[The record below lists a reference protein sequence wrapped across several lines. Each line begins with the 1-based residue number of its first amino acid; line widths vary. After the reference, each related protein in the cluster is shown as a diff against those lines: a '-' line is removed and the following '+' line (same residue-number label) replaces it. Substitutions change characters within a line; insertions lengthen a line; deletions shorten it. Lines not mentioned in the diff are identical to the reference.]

1 MSTTALERVQ
11 AAAGRLKVFP
21 LPSLVLFPGTAV
33 PLHIFEPRYRAMVKD
48 AIATDGVFA
57 LAQVPAVGVAELPG
71 SPPLR
76 PILSVGVISL
86 HEERPDG
93 RYDLMLT
100 GVCRARLIAE
110 HPQDKLYREV
120 QAELL
125 TDGPTAQDTEL
136 TLRRAVLELAARL
149 PEKAAEQFVKAAS
162 RTKGGGLADV
172 VAATLV
178 NNVAR
183 RVELL
188 DELDCQK
195 RLGEV
200 LREVTAVIARMKA
213 PPPPGGFL
221 N

>member
-1 MSTTALERVQ
+1 MNPLERVQ

-33 PLHIFEPRYRAMVKD
+33 PLHIFEPRYRALVRD
-48 AIATDGVFA
+48 ALSADSVFA
-57 LAQVPAVGVAELPG
+57 LAQVPSSSVGELEG
-71 SPPLR
+71 DPPLH
-76 PILSVGVISL
+76 PMMSAGIISL

-93 RYDLMLT
+93 RFDLMLT

-110 HPQDKLYREV
+110 HPKDKPYREV
-120 QAELL
+120 QAEML
-125 TDGPTAQDTEL
+125 PDTGVEGGDIEL
-136 TLRRAVLELAARL
+136 SLRRAVLELAARL
-149 PEKAAEQFVKAAS
+149 PQKAAENFVKVAS
-162 RTKGGGLADV
+162 RAKGGGLADV

-188 DELDCQK
+188 DVLDSDR
-195 RLGEV
+195 RLAEV
-200 LREVTAVIARMKA
+200 LKEVTAVIARMKA
-213 PPPPGGFL
+213 PPTSGGYL

>member
-1 MSTTALERVQ
+1 MNPLERVQ

-33 PLHIFEPRYRAMVKD
+33 PLHIFEPRYRALVRD
-48 AIATDGVFA
+48 ALGADNVFA
-57 LAQVPAVGVAELPG
+57 LAQVPSSSVGELEG
-71 SPPLR
+71 DPPLH
-76 PILSVGVISL
+76 PMMSAGIISL

-93 RYDLMLT
+93 RFDLMLT

-110 HPQDKLYREV
+110 HPKDKPYREV
-120 QAELL
+120 QAEMLPD
-125 TDGPTAQDTEL
+125 TGVEGGADTEL
-136 TLRRAVLELAARL
+136 SLRRAVLELAARL
-149 PEKAAEQFVKAAS
+149 PQKAAENFVKVAS
-162 RTKGGGLADV
+162 RAKGGGLADV

-188 DELDCQK
+188 DELDCQR
-195 RLGEV
+195 RLSEV
-200 LREVTAVIARMKA
+200 LKEVAAVIARMKA
-213 PPPPGGFL
+213 PPPPGGYL

>member
-1 MSTTALERVQ
+1 MTPLERVQ

-48 AIATDGVFA
+48 ALDGDGVFA
-57 LAQVPAVGVAELPG
+57 LAQVPQASLHELDG
-71 SPPLR
+71 SPPLH
-76 PILSVGVISL
+76 PIVSAGVISL
-86 HEERPDG
+86 NEQLPDG
-93 RYDLMLT
+93 RYNLMLT
-100 GVCRARLIAE
+100 GVCRARIIAE
-110 HPQDKLYREV
+110 HPKDKLYREV
-120 QAELL
+120 QAEMLP
-125 TDGPTAQDTEL
+125 DDETAAADAEL
-136 TLRRAVLELAARL
+136 SLRRAVLELATRL
-149 PEKAAEQFVKAAS
+149 PQKAAENFVKVAS
-162 RTKGGGLADV
+162 RAKGGGLADV

-188 DELDCQK
+188 DELDAGR

-200 LREVTAVIARMKA
+200 LKEVTAVIARMKA
-213 PPPPGGFL
+213 PPAPGGYL